1 MVGEGLK
8 LGDGVSFIV
17 GEGVGESVVGEVV
30 GVAVSVGFAVGLEV
44 GVDPFLFPPGLFLR

>member
-1 MVGEGLK
+1 LVGEGLK